1 MDLDSILHSAKRNDG
16 SDFFNEEIAQ
26 SHDSSVD
33 DSKGVE
39 GDYDEGNE
47 SDESVQVDKTFNLS
61 DDEISAVIELLMD
74 KLDVDLLE
82 IQKDAD
88 LVNDLG
94 ADNLDLEELT
104 MELEKKFGITISE
117 EDAENIRTVG
127 DILAYLS
134 NVL

>member
-61 DDEISAVIELLMD
+61 DDEICAVIELLMD
-74 KLDVDLLE
+74 KLGVDLLE

-94 ADNLDLEELT
+94 ADNLDLVELT

>member
-61 DDEISAVIELLMD
+61 DDEICAVIELLMD
-74 KLDVDLLE
+74 KLGVDLLE